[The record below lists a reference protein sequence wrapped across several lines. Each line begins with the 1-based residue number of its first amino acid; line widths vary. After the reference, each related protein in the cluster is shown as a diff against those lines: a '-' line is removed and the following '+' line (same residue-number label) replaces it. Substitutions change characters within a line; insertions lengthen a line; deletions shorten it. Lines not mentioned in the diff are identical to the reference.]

1 MNDDYATHLCM
12 NKNTHL
18 ICPFFFLVVKTL
30 DMSCLVVYPFH
41 QRQLKTIYVPI
52 MNMIH
57 HVDLIRQ
64 LYNHTITLWMVQK
77 KKKKKTYGHH

>member
-1 MNDDYATHLCM
+1 MS
-12 NKNTHL
+12 
-18 ICPFFFLVVKTL
+18 FFFLVVKTL

-77 KKKKKTYGHH
+77 REKKKPYGHH